1 MNLGAHKNVSLSK
14 EFQSLGF
21 SEFYPE
27 VFYFEVKIIM
37 VHSCFGIPT
46 FLCLL

>member
-14 EFQSLGF
+14 QFQSLGL
-21 SEFYPE
+21 SDFYPE
-27 VFYFEVKIIM
+27 VFYFEVMKTVM

-46 FLCLL
+46 VL